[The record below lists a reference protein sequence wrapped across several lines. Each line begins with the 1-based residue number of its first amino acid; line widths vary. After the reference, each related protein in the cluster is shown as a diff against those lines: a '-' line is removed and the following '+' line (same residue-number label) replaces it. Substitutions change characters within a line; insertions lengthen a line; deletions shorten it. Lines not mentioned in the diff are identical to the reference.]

1 MANGGP
7 KIYNDRQRIVFWR
20 GKIGVIS
27 YRKRVRIVSDWAID
41 LGIYYAIIPNVII
54 KIELRKYP
62 KEPRPPWP
70 CNHDTL
76 CDYNIQNNNLEN
88 PGIDPGTSR
97 MRSGRSTIWANSP
110 PAQRRSIRK
119 VHIKALTKTQLL
131 FQPRPEKKHQG
142 TTKYKTQLVNPKLSL
157 FKWKEERKNN
167 GENFEQIRK
176 DDNWLN
182 PTQLQEVNYGWINW
196 MSKTY
201 LPIPFAKKIKAPYVI
216 FPTSKH
222 C

>member
-1 MANGGP
+1 MRL
-7 KIYNDRQRIVFWR
+7 I
-20 GKIGVIS
+20 
-27 YRKRVRIVSDWAID
+27 
-41 LGIYYAIIPNVII
+41 
-54 KIELRKYP
+54 
-62 KEPRPPWP
+62 
-70 CNHDTL
+70 
-76 CDYNIQNNNLEN
+76 DYNLFPQRLEQSQNSIYRHGPAQATCFLIVVKLRHNTCDEKPLNEDLEN
-88 PGIDPGTSR
+88 LGNDPGTSH

-182 PTQLQEVNYGWINW
+182 PTQLQEVNYGWISW

-201 LPIPFAKKIKAPYVI
+201 LPIPFAKKIKATYVI
-216 FPTSKH
+216 FRTSKH